1 METNI
6 SDIDLHIGDSMSNVD
21 ITSQNALSKRSKLP
35 SINQRGGVMDVT
47 TTDDPRSTQAGTN
60 AKSSVL
66 NLAQYTKLKNRKT
79 SEPPKP
85 RLDNSDNGSQEPEIQ
100 SRIDHIGIDNKSQEG
115 QSSLEGHRISD

>member
-1 METNI
+1 
-6 SDIDLHIGDSMSNVD
+6 
-21 ITSQNALSKRSKLP
+21 
-35 SINQRGGVMDVT
+35 MDVT